1 MKNAI
6 VTKAWINKTVQIYA
20 EAGFV
25 SAYIDIFYVGNF
37 CRGGG
42 SFFAVGGEGYGGDF
56 FAEVF
61 CIISWAYTPRPIICL
76 L

>member
-37 CRGGG
+37 CRGIIFRGG
-42 SFFAVGGEGYGGDF
+42 WRGL
-56 FAEVF
+56 
-61 CIISWAYTPRPIICL
+61 RR
-76 L
+76 